1 MKYHRFSIRGMR
13 RRRSRTRR
21 RNNRNTGRRNHVT
34 TRRTKRN
41 LSVLLPQKGGSD
53 WDGSGAPPRNTPWQI
68 LEKHYPFDAKKE
80 EAVEYIVQARREGNK
95 IMLIV
100 GAVPHQSS
108 KFRIPDGYVPL
119 YCQESLQFDGY
130 LYSEEE
136 NKHRAIEAVFTQPI
150 AQYPLLIA
158 NPFYVPQF
166 KSQFDL
172 IVFDTGTVFH
182 MHLDDKKLLHIFQ
195 FTYDQRSVV
204 VLDNK
209 RNIVS
214 TTAVESVFF
223 NPGGQFPIY
232 DRSSDI
238 FTGPENGYAITAPSG
253 PKQIM
258 NLSIMMAM
266 SLWFQLTPPFVN
278 SVNIPRLKLNHKI
291 NNWFR
296 IWSNVDNKVR
306 MTKLLYTFSDIN
318 IFHNTPK
325 HLQRT
330 NEEGQPINGFGTLVN
345 DTYEPIDETGAVMED
360 YTEPEGQPY
369 IPHKT
374 FDGNKNTNFFVYF
387 TRTKHFF
394 QKESSV
400 AAET

>member
-1 MKYHRFSIRGMR
+1 MKYHRFSIR

-41 LSVLLPQKGGSD
+41 ISLLLPQNGGSD
-53 WDGSGAPPRNTPWQI
+53 WDGTGAPPRNTPWLI
-68 LEKHYPFDAKKE
+68 LDKNYPADAKKE

-119 YCQESLQFDGY
+119 YCQESLAFNGY
-130 LYSEEE
+130 LPSEEE
-136 NKHRAIEAVFTQPI
+136 NKNRAIEAVFTQPI
-150 AQYPLLIA
+150 VQYPLLIA
-158 NPFYVPQF
+158 DPFRVQKF
-166 KSQFDL
+166 INKFDL

-182 MHLDDKKLLHIFQ
+182 MKLDNKKLLNIFQ
-195 FTYDQRSVV
+195 FTRDQNSVV

-209 RNIVS
+209 RNIMS
-214 TTAVESVFF
+214 PTAVQTVFF
-223 NPGGQFPIY
+223 NPGGQFPEY

-238 FTGPENGYAITAPSG
+238 FTGPENGYVITTPSG
-253 PKQIM
+253 ARKMM
-258 NLSIMMAM
+258 NLSIMAAM
-266 SLWFQLTPPFVN
+266 SVWFRLTPPFPN
-278 SVNIPRLKLNHKI
+278 SANTPLLKLNHKI

-296 IWSNVDNKVR
+296 GWSTAPHNDAAR
-306 MTKLLYTFSDIN
+306 KLIYTFSDIN

-345 DTYEPIDETGAVMED
+345 DTYDPIDETGALIKD

-374 FDGNKNTNFFVYF
+374 FDGQKDTNFFVYF
-387 TRTKHFF
+387 TRTKKFF
-394 QKESSV
+394 
-400 AAET
+400 